1 MPDLTTNTRR
11 VEQMHRRNELE
22 QHFFAP
28 GSVERHERLNWRDVL
43 LVLVIYV
50 AGPALLAALFGFGAY
65 LGNRL
70 IALITGA

>member
-1 MPDLTTNTRR
+1 MPELTTSTRR
-11 VEQMHRRNELE
+11 VGQMHRRNELE

-28 GSVERHERLNWRDVL
+28 GSVERHERATWRDVL

-50 AGPALLAALFGFGAY
+50 AGSALLAALFGLGAY

-70 IALITGA
+70 IALITGG